1 MKQKVTLMLLAT
13 FLCCV
18 LGVQAQTGSQVTGK
32 VVDAMGELPGV
43 SVVVKGTTNGTTTDV
58 NGEFKLGNVKN
69 FDVLQFSFIGYKTL
83 HIPFTADVPLFRMI

>member
-1 MKQKVTLMLLAT
+1 MKQKVTLILLAT

-43 SVVVKGTTNGTTTDV
+43 SVVVKGTTN
-58 NGEFKLGNVKN
+58 
-69 FDVLQFSFIGYKTL
+69 
-83 HIPFTADVPLFRMI
+83 